1 MHSLVQAKS
10 STFSQLFSKKYY
22 EIPKFQRAFAWR
34 KEHVNDFWEDLSDAM
49 DSNKNHFFGSIVL
62 QLEKRSGKNMV
73 YDGQQRLTVVVASIS
88 VIMRKLEEINKLK
101 NDNALSTLIKKV
113 TKKYLYGRHSKPYLS
128 LTYQNKTYFN
138 KCLLEPDEYLQNR
151 LSKRSN
157 EFLRTHVFR
166 NLRTHVDDKLKQF
179 ESESEKI
186 NYLENVLH
194 FICNKV
200 YFVIIF
206 ADKHFPAAT
215 LFEVLNFRGAILQ
228 PSDLIK
234 NLIYSKADEQRCY
247 KVVDMLWND
256 ILEKIDESNFN
267 DFLKHFWI
275 LQSGY
280 PLKGSLYKAMKRSL
294 IGQDA
299 VKVLEI
305 VKTMGRYIDVYADIL
320 KPKNKAKWKM
330 QQDIE
335 EILIAINKLNAR
347 VCYPFLLALF
357 SLKVSPENKMEFNK
371 ARKKILSMIENI
383 FFRFMVCSKEIPYE
397 LEKLFAEYSKKIQ
410 NNEIDTL
417 NELVRNIKQF
427 CPDDKTFELD
437 FSTLVAGRSIATY
450 ILNKLENYIRG
461 KKEPINSN
469 ASKVTIEH
477 IMPKTLGHGWGYVG
491 RYQKDYLN
499 RLGNLTLLSKAL
511 NKGNQGFTRKKN
523 KFHKESDV
531 NLTKALVGYTR
542 WNKATIVQR
551 QKEMASKAISV
562 WSSI

>member
-1 MHSLVQAKS
+1 ML
-10 STFSQLFSKKYY
+10 
-22 EIPKFQRAFAWR
+22 
-34 KEHVNDFWEDLSDAM
+34 
-49 DSNKNHFFGSIVL
+49 
-62 QLEKRSGKNMV
+62 
-73 YDGQQRLTVVVASIS
+73 SIS
-88 VIMRKLEEINKLK
+88 T
-101 NDNALSTLIKKV
+101 ST
-113 TKKYLYGRHSKPYLS
+113 
-128 LTYQNKTYFN
+128 
-138 KCLLEPDEYLQNR
+138 
-151 LSKRSN
+151 
-157 EFLRTHVFR
+157 
-166 NLRTHVDDKLKQF
+166 
-179 ESESEKI
+179 
-186 NYLENVLH
+186 
-194 FICNKV
+194 
-200 YFVIIF
+200 
-206 ADKHFPAAT
+206 
-215 LFEVLNFRGAILQ
+215 
-228 PSDLIK
+228 
-234 NLIYSKADEQRCY
+234 
-247 KVVDMLWND
+247 
-256 ILEKIDESNFN
+256 
-267 DFLKHFWI
+267 
-275 LQSGY
+275 
-280 PLKGSLYKAMKRSL
+280 
-294 IGQDA
+294 
-299 VKVLEI
+299 
-305 VKTMGRYIDVYADIL
+305 
-320 KPKNKAKWKM
+320 
-330 QQDIE
+330 
-335 EILIAINKLNAR
+335 
-347 VCYPFLLALF
+347 F

-523 KFHKESDV
+523 KFYKESDV